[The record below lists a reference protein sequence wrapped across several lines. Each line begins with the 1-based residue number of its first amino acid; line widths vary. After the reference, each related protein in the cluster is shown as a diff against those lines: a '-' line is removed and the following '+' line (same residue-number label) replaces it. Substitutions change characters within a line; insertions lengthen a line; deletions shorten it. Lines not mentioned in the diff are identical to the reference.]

1 MTALLSTE
9 NLLVR
14 VDLKVEK
21 NLSSLT
27 TKSP

>member
-9 NLLVR
+9 NLLVC

-27 TKSP
+27 TKST